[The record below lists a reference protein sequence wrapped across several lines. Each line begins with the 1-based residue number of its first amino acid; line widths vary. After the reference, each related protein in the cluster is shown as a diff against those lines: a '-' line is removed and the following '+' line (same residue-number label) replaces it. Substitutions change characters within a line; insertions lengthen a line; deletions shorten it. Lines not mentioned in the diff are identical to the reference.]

1 MKRYFV
7 TNPDPFCG
15 VSIARLDENG
25 IITWLGVPDQDYEYQ
40 KWLAEGNTPEPWE
53 PEGGE

>member
-40 KWLAEGNTPEPWE
+40 QWLADGNNPEEWN
-53 PEGGE
+53 PEGV